1 MVAWNFNADEVEER
15 EFKPIPVGNY
25 RIRIADCEEQVS
37 KNGNDMWKFTFEV
50 SGYNSKLFWYLV
62 FMPENPKMT
71 NTNLSNLY
79 KSFGIANGDMN
90 VSHFIGKVGAC
101 KIVHEEYNGEERA
114 RVGYLLT
121 NERQIANLPPW
132 KDPDNSTL
140 TGDSGLV
147 NTFGAEELDYETPFD

>member
-37 KNGNDMWKFTFEV
+37 RNGNDMWKFTFEV